1 MQLSEQLSR
10 TPENNHSSDVNL
22 RSATLLRQRNSCT
35 LTYAEQRDNGGLVR
49 RETPGT
55 SQKGDWCLVST
66 EHRYIYHKVPK
77 SASNTISDGLER
89 LGGEAPVRYS
99 NCFSDKVQALR
110 QRGDWF
116 SFAFVR
122 EPLARWVSGYHFVK
136 G

>member
-1 MQLSEQLSR
+1 MQLSEQPFRVSQ
-10 TPENNHSSDVNL
+10 NNHSGSTEL
-22 RSATLLRQRNSCT
+22 RSAALLRQRNNCT
-35 LTYAEQRDNGGLVR
+35 LTYAQQRGNGGLVR
-49 RETPGT
+49 RETPTT

-66 EHRYIYHKVPK
+66 EQRYIYHKIPK
-77 SASNTISDGLER
+77 CASNAISNGLER
-89 LGGEAPVRYS
+89 FGGEPPTGYS

-110 QRGDWF
+110 RGDWF